1 MHYVGHKLGLPPAV
15 ALIIG
20 GGFIAFL
27 PGLPEV
33 HIDPELVLVIFL
45 PPLLMDSALGISL
58 DHLRR
63 HMLGVGALAI
73 GAVLFTTT
81 VVALVAH
88 WLVPALPGRP
98 ARRARWSRRRMRCRP
113 AQRCSR

>member
-1 MHYVGHKLGLPPAV
+1 MAIFELMIALLLAILVLHYVGHKLGLPPAV

-45 PPLLMDSALGISL
+45 P
-58 DHLRR
+58 
-63 HMLGVGALAI
+63 
-73 GAVLFTTT
+73 
-81 VVALVAH
+81 
-88 WLVPALPGRP
+88 
-98 ARRARWSRRRMRCRP
+98 RC
-113 AQRCSR
+113 